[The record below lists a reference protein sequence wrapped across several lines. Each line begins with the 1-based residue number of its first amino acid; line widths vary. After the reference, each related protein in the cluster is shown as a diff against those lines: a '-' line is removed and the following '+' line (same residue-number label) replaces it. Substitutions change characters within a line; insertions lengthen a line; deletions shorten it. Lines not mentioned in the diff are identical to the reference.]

1 MALWKNDDEMF
12 ALMKEKLYTP
22 VVGDILDQM
31 GYKHQFLPANIRP
44 LAAQVPT
51 APYIL
56 PGETEDKRL
65 KLAGYAC
72 TVLENDVFEE
82 PAKPFGYMTEA
93 LDDLKP
99 NEIYIATGAHN
110 SALWGELLTAC
121 GKARGAV
128 GAVLDGY
135 TRDTPK
141 VIEQNFSVFC
151 TGTWAQDSS
160 VRTYVFQWRCPIEIG
175 QVTIHNGDIVF
186 DDIDGVLIIPK
197 EIAPEVLEKAL
208 IKASTE
214 KTMRKAIED
223 GMMVTD
229 ALRAI
234 LLDQPRA
241 PAGVKQNVAFLVGAG
256 GGKLPAP
263 VKTACLGAVKGLCQC
278 QRAGGGAQPLTA
290 RLHIHVVGQHP

>member
-1 MALWKNDDEMF
+1 MCGVAVMDHSAF
-12 ALMKEKLYTP
+12 S
-22 VVGDILDQM
+22 
-31 GYKHQFLPANIRP
+31 HH
-44 LAAQVPT
+44 
-51 APYIL
+51 
-56 PGETEDKRL
+56 
-65 KLAGYAC
+65 
-72 TVLENDVFEE
+72 
-82 PAKPFGYMTEA
+82 MTEA

-141 VIEQNFSVFC
+141 VIEQNFPVFC

-186 DDIDGVLIIPK
+186 GDIDGVLIIPK

-208 IKASTE
+208 IKAITE

-229 ALRAI
+229 AFAKF
-234 LLDQPRA
+234 
-241 PAGVKQNVAFLVGAG
+241 GVL
-256 GGKLPAP
+256 
-263 VKTACLGAVKGLCQC
+263 
-278 QRAGGGAQPLTA
+278 
-290 RLHIHVVGQHP
+290 